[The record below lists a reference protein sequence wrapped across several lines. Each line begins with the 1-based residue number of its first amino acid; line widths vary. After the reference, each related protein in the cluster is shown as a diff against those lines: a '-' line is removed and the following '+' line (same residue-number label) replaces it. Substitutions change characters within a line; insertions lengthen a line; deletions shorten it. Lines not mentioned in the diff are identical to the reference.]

1 MNKYYNPE
9 RTTWTSITQRPSIDI
24 TELFEIVR
32 PIVNAVSND
41 GDKALL
47 DYEEKFDKVRL
58 QSLEVTEEELQNAT
72 RAVQDDALQDAIRI
86 AKENITRFHEAQRF
100 LSIEVETRPGVRC
113 WQKSV
118 AIERVGLYVPGGSA
132 PLFSTVLM
140 LAIPAM
146 IAGCKEVI
154 LCSPPDSKGEINPV
168 ILYTAQLCG
177 VKRIFKLG
185 GAQAIAAMA
194 RGTESIPRVD
204 KIFGPGNRFVM
215 AAKQLVSLQGV
226 AIDMPAGPS
235 EVEVIADDTCI
246 PSFVAADLLSQA
258 EHGPDSQVV
267 LVCTNSDIAEAV
279 ESEIARQLQ
288 ALPRK
293 EVAEKSLEG
302 SRIIIFDGTEST
314 KQIIDFTN
322 AYGPEHLIIAT
333 ANAHDIA
340 NNISAAGSIFLG
352 NYACE
357 SAGDYA
363 SGTNHTLPTM
373 GYARAYS
380 GLSLDSF
387 CRKMTLQ
394 ELTREG
400 IASLGE
406 SVVTMAEA
414 EGLEAHA
421 NAMRVRMNAIKNGE

>member
-32 PIVNAVSND
+32 PIINAVSND

-72 RAVQDDALQDAIRI
+72 RAVQDDALLDAIRI
-86 AKENITRFHEAQRF
+86 AKDNITRFHEAQRF
-100 LSIEVETRPGVRC
+100 QSLEVETRPGVRC

-235 EVEVIADDTCI
+235 EVEVIADNTCNAQ
-246 PSFVAADLLSQA
+246 FVAADLLSQA

-267 LVCTNSDIAEAV
+267 LVCTNADIAKAV

-302 SRIIIFDGTEST
+302 SRIIIFDAADST

-352 NYACE
+352 TYACE

-394 ELTREG
+394 EIDADG
-400 IASLGE
+400 IRQIGQC
-406 SVVTMAEA
+406 VVKMAEA
-414 EGLEAHA
+414 EGLEGHA
-421 NAMRVRMNAIKNGE
+421 NAMRLRINSLDE